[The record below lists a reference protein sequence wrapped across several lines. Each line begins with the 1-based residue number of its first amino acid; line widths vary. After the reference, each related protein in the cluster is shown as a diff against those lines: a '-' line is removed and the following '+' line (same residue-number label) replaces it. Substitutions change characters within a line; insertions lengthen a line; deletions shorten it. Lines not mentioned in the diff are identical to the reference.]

1 MRILSLASIAL
12 LTAGWQACQPS
23 RATTSGAAGGKACGL
38 TVVYQNNNNGEIE
51 PCG

>member
-1 MRILSLASIAL
+1 MRTLSLASIAL

-23 RATTSGAAGGKACGL
+23 GTTSSAPKGKTCGL
-38 TVVYQNNNNGEIE
+38 SIVYQNNNNGEIE